1 MGGELCKQWLYLDF
15 EQPSG
20 LKHKLME
27 GEQSQ
32 SGRLYLMFIA
42 FCLTGIS
49 LKFLD
54 FRYKCHSVVWLVYIS
69 HLHLN
74 RFQRLLPDFWVTD
87 KGTAKLENHLFL
99 HSCIQPHYMQLLKLS
114 VWFFFF
120 FFFSWKVVILILF
133 LPIGIY
139 LMVM

>member
-1 MGGELCKQWLYLDF
+1 MSYVSEGFWRKKLISCSVQWAGSNVNSDWLYLDF
-15 EQPSG
+15 EQPSS

-32 SGRLYLMFIA
+32 LGRLYLIFMA

-54 FRYKCHSVVWLVYIS
+54 FRYKCHSVVVCIS

-99 HSCIQPHYMQLLKLS
+99 YSYIQPHYVQLLKLL
-114 VWFFFF
+114 VRFFFF
-120 FFFSWKVVILILF
+120 T
-133 LPIGIY
+133 
-139 LMVM
+139 